1 MSVDE
6 KQLNLM
12 LANHTLE
19 VEKKVGD
26 KIHSQELMIQEK
38 LTKVEKTITS
48 KLDDKFREQKQ
59 ELDEKF
65 ITQKEEI
72 SDALYEHRKICENVF
87 IKADATKQFV
97 TETNLQDKVKTV
109 NEKIQSEQI
118 NKLSSQSNLVI
129 SVVKIISW
137 FVMAIGF
144 IIVILIKLGFIK
156 VMQTLNVP

>member
-26 KIHSQELMIQEK
+26 KIHSQELMIQDKLRDIEK
-38 LTKVEKTITS
+38 SIAA
-48 KLDDKFREQKQ
+48 KLDDKFKVQKE

-65 ITQKEEI
+65 TTQKDEI
-72 SDALYEHRKICENVF
+72 KDALLEHRKICENVF
-87 IKADATKQFV
+87 VRSESAKQFI

-109 NEKIQSEQI
+109 NEKIQSELV
-118 NKLSSQSNLVI
+118 NKYSNQSSLVI